1 MNEIILSKSSGSDE
15 LKRYFMAILQLSE
28 SGNEFPINLD
38 EVWPLVYP
46 RKDHAVRALTKDFM
60 ENVDYQTLPKNGEQD
75 SNGSWGGNNKVTYI
89 LTVSCMEF
97 FIARKVRAVFEV
109 YRQVFHKVANGAIPS
124 YQIADP
130 IKRAERWIEEQKQLK
145 AVEDKVKELAPKA
158 DFADQIFR
166 VDSAISIGTC
176 GKVLGLPFGSK
187 TLFKK
192 LREHGVL
199 FKNSTE
205 AKQKY
210 IDAGYFVVNPYYV
223 HTGSECFMKTVTR
236 ATQKGLAYIGYL
248 FGTKP
253 NKNEAARMFALGL
266 AIDRQETNCITD

>member
-1 MNEIILSKSSGSDE
+1 MNEIVLSKSSSSDE
-15 LKRYFMAILQLSE
+15 LKHYFMTILQLSE

-38 EVWPLVYP
+38 EVWPLVYG
-46 RKDHAVRALTKDFM
+46 RKSDAVEALCKDFM
-60 ENVDYQTLPKNGEQD
+60 QDVDYQLLRQNPQN
-75 SNGSWGGNNKVTYI
+75 SNGGRPTNVYM

-130 IKRAERWIEEQKQLK
+130 IKRAERWIEEQKQLQTAK
-145 AVEDKVKELAPKA
+145 EKIKELVPKA

-223 HTGSECFMKTVTR
+223 HTDSVDFMKTVTR

-248 FGTKP
+248 FGMKP
-253 NKNEAARMFALGL
+253 NKDEAARMFALGQ
-266 AIDRQETNCITD
+266 AIDRQENKCITD

>member
-1 MNEIILSKSSGSDE
+1 MNEIILSKTSGSDE
-15 LKRYFMAILQLSE
+15 LKRYFMGVLEISK
-28 SGNEFPINLD
+28 SGQEFPINLD
-38 EVWPLVYP
+38 EVWPLCYE
-46 RKDHAVRALTKDFM
+46 RKDVAVRKLTSDFI
-60 ENVDYQTLPKNGEQD
+60 ENVDYQSLRKNVEQD
-75 SNGSWGGNNKVTYI
+75 SVNQWGGNNKVTYM

-109 YRQVFHKVANGAIPS
+109 YRQVFHGVANDTIPS
-124 YQIADP
+124 YTIADP
-130 IKRAERWIEEQKQLK
+130 IKRAERWIEEQKQLQTAK
-145 AVEDKVKELAPKA
+145 EKIKELVPKA

-223 HTGSECFMKTVTR
+223 HTDSVDFMKTVTR

-248 FGTKP
+248 FGMKP
-253 NKNEAARMFALGL
+253 NKDEAARMFALGQ
-266 AIDRQETNCITD
+266 AIDRQENKCLTD